1 MIEIAQQQDSKAI
14 LNVIQQSIESC
25 SLDHDNNQNV
35 IDEWL
40 SNKTEENIINWINN
54 SYSYMYKKD
63 KKIVGF
69 ILMSKGGVI
78 LLNYVLP
85 DYQGDGIGSAMVD
98 FIISLSSSY
107 QIDKIKLESTL
118 TARKFY
124 ESKEFVILEE
134 TYEHEKLIGFKMERR
149 LGENSI

>member
-54 SYSYMYKKD
+54 SYSYVYKKD
-63 KKIVGF
+63 NKIVGF

-134 TYEHEKLIGFKMERR
+134 TYEHEKLISFKMERR

>member
-1 MIEIAQQQDSKAI
+1 
-14 LNVIQQSIESC
+14 
-25 SLDHDNNQNV
+25 
-35 IDEWL
+35 
-40 SNKTEENIINWINN
+40 
-54 SYSYMYKKD
+54 
-63 KKIVGF
+63 
-69 ILMSKGGVI
+69 
-78 LLNYVLP
+78 
-85 DYQGDGIGSAMVD
+85 MVD

>member
-1 MIEIAQQQDSKAI
+1 MIEIAKQQDSKAI
-14 LNVIQQSIESC
+14 LNVIKQSIESC

-54 SYSYMYKKD
+54 SYSYVYKKD
-63 KKIVGF
+63 NKIVGF

>member
-14 LNVIQQSIESC
+14 LNVIKQSIESC

-54 SYSYMYKKD
+54 SYSYVYKKD
-63 KKIVGF
+63 NKIVGF

-149 LGENSI
+149 LSENSI

>member
-14 LNVIQQSIESC
+14 LNVIKQSIESC

-54 SYSYMYKKD
+54 SYSYVYKKD
-63 KKIVGF
+63 NKIVGF

-98 FIISLSSSY
+98 FVISLSSSY

>member
-1 MIEIAQQQDSKAI
+1 MIEIAQQQDSKEI
-14 LNVIQQSIESC
+14 LNVIKQSIESC

-54 SYSYMYKKD
+54 SYSYVYKKD
-63 KKIVGF
+63 NKIVGF

-149 LGENSI
+149 LSENSI

>member
-14 LNVIQQSIESC
+14 LNVIKQSIESC

-35 IDEWL
+35 IVEWL

-54 SYSYMYKKD
+54 SYSYVYKKD
-63 KKIVGF
+63 NKIVGF

-149 LGENSI
+149 LSENSI

>member
-1 MIEIAQQQDSKAI
+1 MIEIAQQQDSKEI
-14 LNVIQQSIESC
+14 LNVIKQSIESC

-63 KKIVGF
+63 NKIVGF

-134 TYEHEKLIGFKMERR
+134 TYEHEKLISFKMERR
-149 LGENSI
+149 LSENSI

>member
-14 LNVIQQSIESC
+14 LNVIKQSIESC

-63 KKIVGF
+63 NKIVGF

-149 LGENSI
+149 LSENSI

>member
-1 MIEIAQQQDSKAI
+1 YIAEKAFTDRF
-14 LNVIQQSIESC
+14 VQQS
-25 SLDHDNNQNV
+25 L
-35 IDEWL
+35 
-40 SNKTEENIINWINN
+40 
-54 SYSYMYKKD
+54 
-63 KKIVGF
+63 
-69 ILMSKGGVI
+69 LMSKGGVI

-134 TYEHEKLIGFKMERR
+134 TYEHEKLISFKMERR
-149 LGENSI
+149 LSENSI

>member
-14 LNVIQQSIESC
+14 LNVIKQSIESC

-63 KKIVGF
+63 NKIVGF

-134 TYEHEKLIGFKMERR
+134 TYEHEKLISFKMERR
-149 LGENSI
+149 LSENST